1 MDRDRRE
8 RRWVEPYLMAGV
20 RATIGRRFS
29 EAVHAIFLQ
38 TSDRE
43 EWRPRVALGV
53 SVTNTAGELQLFLGY
68 MAVSYPR
75 EWYSQR
81 RSGDTGRLER
91 ATPSSGVCF
100 PIEEALAK
108 VLTKHIPRDL

>member
-1 MDRDRRE
+1 
-8 RRWVEPYLMAGV
+8 MAGV
-20 RATIGRRFS
+20 RATIGRRFR

-68 MAVSYPR
+68 MAVSYPL
-75 EWYSQR
+75 EWYSQP
-81 RSGDTGRLER
+81 RSGDTGRGRRER
-91 ATPSSGVCF
+91 R
-100 PIEEALAK
+100 
-108 VLTKHIPRDL
+108 RDSNRWAERCWCRGRV